1 MSKKEQ
7 AMEGE
12 FGEEAPKSGQKM
24 ETKWQHENATAKIK
38 LKEKRYGT
46 KNNYCKLW

>member
-1 MSKKEQ
+1 MKNKSKKEQ

-24 ETKWQHENATAKIK
+24 EN
-38 LKEKRYGT
+38 KRMQSE
-46 KNNYCKLW
+46 C

>member
-1 MSKKEQ
+1 LKKGTGLVERKRMWRVESKKEQ

-24 ETKWQHENATAKIK
+24 
-38 LKEKRYGT
+38 GT
-46 KNNYCKLW
+46 